1 MPAYEK
7 TDTIWM
13 DGELV
18 AWDDAKV
25 HVLTHAL
32 HYGTAVFEGIRGY
45 KTKNGTSVFRLTD
58 HMRRLHRSA
67 KIIMM
72 DIPYSAEQ
80 LVEATKQ
87 TIRSNPLAEAP
98 LLYIRPLAYFGLGE
112 FGLNPLPNPVN
123 VLIAAFPWGTYLG
136 DEGLTTGIR
145 VKTTSWQ
152 RIDMNALPP
161 QAKTSAGYMN
171 SVLAKVEVLKAGYE
185 EALFINP
192 QGTIAEGPGEN
203 FFTVRDGVIVT
214 PTKVT
219 AGLEGITR
227 DSVITIAKDLGYE
240 VREEGIA
247 RADVYT
253 ADEAFFTG
261 TAAELTPIREV
272 DDRIVGT
279 GEPGPVTK
287 KLQETFFA
295 AARGEIETYREWNEY
310 V

>member
-1 MPAYEK
+1 MPIQE
-7 TDTIWM
+7 TETIWM
-13 DGELV
+13 DGKLV
-18 AWDDAKV
+18 PWNEAQV
-25 HVLTHAL
+25 HVLTHTL
-32 HYGTAVFEGIRGY
+32 HYGTGIFEGIRGY
-45 KTKNGTSVFRLTD
+45 KTKNGTSIFRLTD

-67 KIIMM
+67 KVIMM
-72 DIPYSAEQ
+72 DLPYSVEE
-80 LVEATKQ
+80 LVEATKE
-87 TIRSNPLAEAP
+87 TVRENNLAEFP
-98 LLYIRPLAYFGLGE
+98 LLYIRPLAYFGYQE
-112 FGLNPLPNPVN
+112 MGLNPLTSPVR
-123 VLIAAFPWGTYLG
+123 VAIAAFPWGTYLG
-136 DEGLTTGIR
+136 EEGVATGIR

-161 QAKTSAGYMN
+161 QAKTTAGYLN
-171 SVLAKVEVLKAGYE
+171 SVLAKTEVLKAGYD

-203 FFTVRDGVIVT
+203 FFIVRDGVLIT
-214 PTKVT
+214 PAKVA

-227 DSVITIAKDLGYE
+227 ESVLTIAHDLGYE
-240 VREEGIA
+240 VREDFLA
-247 RADVYT
+247 RADVYL

-261 TAAELTPIREV
+261 TAAELTPIREL
-272 DDRIVGT
+272 DDRVIGS

>member
-1 MPAYEK
+1 MPIEK
-7 TDTIWM
+7 TNKIWM
-13 DGELV
+13 DGKLV
-18 AWDDAKV
+18 DWDDANV
-25 HVLTHAL
+25 HVLTHTL
-32 HYGTAVFEGIRGY
+32 HYGTGIFEGIRGY

-72 DIPYSAEQ
+72 ELPFSVEE
-80 LVEATKQ
+80 LVEATKE

-98 LLYIRPLAYFGLGE
+98 LLYIRPLAYFGYGE
-112 FGLNPLPNPVN
+112 FGLNPLSNPVQ
-123 VLIAAFPWGTYLG
+123 VSIAAFPWGTYLG
-136 DEGLTTGIR
+136 DEGLSSGIR
-145 VKTTSWQ
+145 VKTSSWQ

-161 QAKTSAGYMN
+161 QAKTTAGYLN
-171 SVLAKVEVLKAGYE
+171 SVLAKIEVLKAGYE

-192 QGTIAEGPGEN
+192 QGTVAEGPGEN
-203 FFTVRDGVIVT
+203 FFIVRDGVIVT
-214 PTKVT
+214 PSRVT

-227 DSVITIAKDLGYE
+227 DSVITIARDLGYE
-240 VREEGIA
+240 VREESIA
-247 RADVYT
+247 RAEVYL

-261 TAAELTPIREV
+261 TAAELTPIREL
-272 DDRIVGT
+272 DDRTIGA
-279 GEPGPVTK
+279 GEPGPITK